1 MPQKTSLVSHQRP
14 VTQGTIRRELPTRL
28 VFRCGWLALIGKSKL
43 HCEAQG
49 GNINLMGRNR
59 IEDQSPDLFST
70 EGVGDPSTNQAA
82 DVKTRRPRRPALPK
96 DLPHAIKY
104 LDNGELDR
112 LLRAAMEEAR
122 RRGRLAPTPETPA
135 KADSGS
141 GESLRQAL
149 PTGRPTQ
156 QQPAKTAATPL
167 TRGQMNAVWA
177 AFKAGVTPSRIARQF
192 GLSQSQVRKAL
203 TSDEPKR

>member
-1 MPQKTSLVSHQRP
+1 
-14 VTQGTIRRELPTRL
+14 
-28 VFRCGWLALIGKSKL
+28 L

-112 LLRAAMEEAR
+112 LLRAAIEEAR